1 MPAASFARAV
11 EHHRA
16 GRIGEAIQIYR
27 DILAGDPH
35 NPDALHLL
43 GMAAYDSGQ
52 YREAAALIG
61 CAIAANPQASYYH
74 SNLGNTLQALERF
87 SEAVLCYQEA
97 LRLEP
102 DVPEAHNN
110 LGNALRR
117 LGRLDESIL
126 RFVEALRLR
135 PDYFQAYVNLGR
147 TLADKLQFDD
157 AAACFTEALRLSPGV
172 AEVHLSLAQALLV
185 TGRFEN
191 GWREFEWRWRLP
203 GARTV
208 TFAEPEW
215 DGAPLEG
222 KTILLWAEQGLGDS
236 LQFVRYAEQVKQK
249 GGRVLLECQPSLKR
263 VFKTIDYGEALA
275 YGSPLPAFDVQAPLQ
290 SLPRILNTTL
300 ETIPARV
307 PYLRV
312 RPEWR
317 QKWRGRIGQP
327 PGLKVGLTW
336 AGNPGHGNDRN
347 RSLPVELLAPLG
359 RVRGVAW
366 YSLQK
371 DPPGGL
377 PPWPLIDLA
386 PELTDFA
393 DTAAAIDCLDLVI
406 SADTA
411 VAHLAG
417 ALNQPVWTLI
427 PFVPDYRW
435 LLGREDS
442 PWYPSMRLWRQTEP
456 GGWPAVLE
464 RLAASLEAR
473 TIAYADP
480 LRSSHSG
487 S

>member
-1 MPAASFARAV
+1 MRAPSFARAV

-16 GRIGEAIQIYR
+16 GRIQEAVRIYR
-27 DILAGDPH
+27 DILAGDPR

-61 CAIAANPQASYYH
+61 CAIAAHPTASYYH
-74 SNLGNTLQALERF
+74 SNLGNALQALGRF

-102 DVPEAHNN
+102 DSPEAHNN
-110 LGNALRR
+110 LGNALRH
-117 LGRLDESIL
+117 LGRHDESIL

-135 PDYFQAYVNLGR
+135 PDYLQAYVNLGH
-147 TLADKLQFDD
+147 TLAGALRFED
-157 AAACFTEALRLSPGV
+157 AAACFTEALRRSPGL
-172 AEVHLSLAQALLV
+172 AEVHLALAQALLV
-185 TGRFEN
+185 TGCFED

-203 GARTV
+203 GAPAV

-236 LQFVRYAEQVKQK
+236 LQFVRYTERVAEM

-263 VFKTIDYGEALA
+263 LFKTIVCEDVLA
-275 YGSPLPAFDVQAPLQ
+275 YGSPLPAFDLQAPLQ
-290 SLPRILNTTL
+290 SLPRILHTTR
-300 ETIPARV
+300 ESIPARV

-317 QKWRGRIGQP
+317 PVWRRRIGDR
-327 PGLKVGLTW
+327 PGLKVGLVW
-336 AGNPGHGNDRN
+336 AGNPGHGNNRN
-347 RSLPVELLAPLG
+347 RSLAVELLAPLG

-386 PELTDFA
+386 PELSDFA

-406 SADTA
+406 TADTA
-411 VAHLAG
+411 AAHLAG
-417 ALNQPVWTLI
+417 ALNKPVWTLI

-435 LLGREDS
+435 LLKREDT
-442 PWYPSMRLWRQTEP
+442 PWYPSMRLWRQAEP

-464 RLAASLEAR
+464 RLAASLE
-473 TIAYADP
+473 TLVSAYADP